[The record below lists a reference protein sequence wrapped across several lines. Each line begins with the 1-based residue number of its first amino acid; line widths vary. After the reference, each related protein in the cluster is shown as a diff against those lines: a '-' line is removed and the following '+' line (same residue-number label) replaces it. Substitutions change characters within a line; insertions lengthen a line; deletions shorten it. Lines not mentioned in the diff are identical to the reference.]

1 MDSFFFF
8 FFLFFFNKKA
18 LTRAHRLDSQSLD
31 LKRRLNQLA
40 QDLVASETDLKVTAQ
55 NRIHL
60 EQSVVGLRGD
70 IKRLRSN
77 VETAKTAC
85 EREKL
90 AKIEQQ
96 GKLIVERKNR
106 RREHELNSRR

>member
-1 MDSFFFF
+1 M
-8 FFLFFFNKKA
+8 
-18 LTRAHRLDSQSLD
+18 
-31 LKRRLNQLA
+31 KRRLNQLA